1 VLQATN
7 LNKESLMRMDVRTL
21 GLIAVVV
28 LLMSQSG
35 CAKSIHANAGSK
47 ATDQPA
53 RARVSMDSTER
64 AAKSESSLTEP
75 GRAESSLSERL
86 PSLSAGVEAA
96 SRQRGERTDD
106 LLVAKAEPS
115 DASRRQVDELRQEQ
129 SATTLAG
136 LKDIYFGYD
145 SWTISETGR
154 EALVADAEWLRSNP
168 RQTVTIEGH
177 CDERGTQSYNL
188 VLGEKR
194 AKAVQD
200 FLRQLGVPTD
210 RMRVVSYGK
219 DRPFCKERD
228 ESCYQ
233 QNRRGHIAV
242 RVR

>member
-1 VLQATN
+1 
-7 LNKESLMRMDVRTL
+7 MRIDVRTL

-28 LLMSQSG
+28 FLMSQSG

-47 ATDQPA
+47 ATDQPT
-53 RARVSMDSTER
+53 RARVGTASTES
-64 AAKSESSLTEP
+64 ALKSESSLSEP
-75 GRAESSLSERL
+75 A

-106 LLVAKAEPS
+106 LLVAKAELS

-129 SATTLAG
+129 AATTSAG
-136 LKDIYFGYD
+136 LKDIYFGFD
-145 SWTISETGR
+145 SWNISEHGR
-154 EALVADAEWLRSNP
+154 QALVADAEWLRSNP

-194 AKAVQD
+194 AKAVQS
-200 FLRQLGVPTD
+200 FLLQLGVATD
-210 RMRVVSYGK
+210 RLRVVSYGK
-219 DRPFCKERD
+219 DRPFCKEHD